1 VAAALGHEEAELS
14 GFELRTDLRDP
25 PDVGERA
32 LVRARVT
39 LLDGTERE
47 LDPVEIHVSGTRH
60 RGRPA
65 RGPRLLR
72 RRRRRK
78 PGETLRLLCFARSLD
93 RGGSQ
98 LRLAELVRH
107 LQGEGGFETTVASPA
122 DGPLRGELQAAGA
135 RVQLTGA
142 PLDALSAYEDWL
154 DAAAGWA
161 RGRFDVVLAGTFTS
175 FPAVE
180 LAERLRLPSV
190 WRIGEAEPLSTVV
203 EWLGGTLDPALE
215 LRAERALTAASTVVF
230 NSAAARERHTQG
242 RKGRFAVIGTGTD
255 VAGARAYARETDRDA
270 SRRQLGIAPGRRLLV
285 CAGTRWPIKGQA
297 PLVWALR
304 DIREAHPE
312 LECALIGQ
320 PNEPYA
326 SALSRLIARSL
337 EGTVRVLGYTEDLR
351 PWWRAADVAACPS
364 ESESLPAS
372 VLEAMAFGLPVLATR
387 VGGVSELVEDGA
399 TGWLCEAGDLA
410 SLVDAA
416 CRMAATPADELAAMG
431 ARAEEE
437 ASRHDRGGTLARMTE
452 LLRGVTYERGS
463 SSRRRRS
470 MSSA

>member
-1 VAAALGHEEAELS
+1 
-14 GFELRTDLRDP
+14 
-25 PDVGERA
+25 
-32 LVRARVT
+32 
-39 LLDGTERE
+39 
-47 LDPVEIHVSGTRH
+47 
-60 RGRPA
+60 
-65 RGPRLLR
+65 
-72 RRRRRK
+72 
-78 PGETLRLLCFARSLD
+78 
-93 RGGSQ
+93 
-98 LRLAELVRH
+98 
-107 LQGEGGFETTVASPA
+107 
-122 DGPLRGELQAAGA
+122 LQAAGA